1 MPTSVSSIKVKAPPE
16 AVWTA
21 LTEPEFVERW
31 QYGSVLVTDWSVG
44 GPIRFTTIWEGQTLE
59 QWGTVLAFQ
68 PPTMVRYSLFAP
80 RPDIADVPENYFTMT
95 YELVRDGDVTE
106 VVITHDDPRAGDDA
120 HGDLERGDGESD
132 SPVLVALRD
141 VAESIRR
148 D

>member
-1 MPTSVSSIKVKAPPE
+1 MASPE

-44 GPIRFTTIWEGQTLE
+44 GPIRFTTKWEGQTLE

-80 RPDIADVPENYFTMT
+80 RPDLADVPENYFTMT
-95 YELVRDGDVTE
+95 YELVRDGDVTKWSSRTTIRE
-106 VVITHDDPRAGDDA
+106 PVMTAWRPRAWRWRVRQSRAG
-120 HGDLERGDGESD
+120 GSTRRGRID
-132 SPVLVALRD
+132 S
-141 VAESIRR
+141 S
-148 D
+148 